1 MTISI
6 WRYSHLAL
14 AVATSLFLIVA
25 SITGLILALEP
36 IADAAQRHNV
46 ANLGKVYLSET
57 LKALEQEY
65 EETLELEV
73 DANDF
78 VLASVITWEGES
90 ERIYINPVNGGK
102 LGYPKEKAPLFQWTT
117 SLHRSLFLKGI
128 GRFFVGLISFL
139 LCLIT
144 VTGLFL
150 LAKRQGG
157 FARLFSKVQ
166 KDNFEQRYHV
176 IIGRWFMLPVLL
188 VAATGVYLSAEK
200 FSLLPSH
207 KLAHSSFTIQDE
219 EIPDRA
225 RAELGIFKNITLGE
239 VRKVTFPFSE
249 FPEDYFEIA
258 LTHKE
263 LYVHQ
268 YTGEILSEA
277 SYPFVT
283 LASRLSLT
291 LHTGQGS
298 IIWSLVLLAA
308 SLSLLF
314 FMYTGF
320 AMALKRRRKIGTDA
334 PPLDKDQCE
343 FIVLVGSETGTTNHF
358 ATLFQNALT
367 KAGKR
372 VHKAELNQY
381 TSYKKAEHIIV
392 FTATYGKGEAPT
404 NARRFLEKFK
414 QTQYER
420 NIDYSVVG
428 FGSLNYP
435 EYCKFANEVDTIL
448 KVSPYF
454 TATLPLY
461 KINNQSFSAFTD
473 WMAQWSRVT
482 GIQMSI
488 KAPKNNKRPIKTEP
502 FKVVHKVTLPDDDT
516 FLIRLRPEKTSHFQ
530 SGDLLSYQP
539 QEDAVPRL
547 YSIAKIQGDI
557 LLSIKRHE
565 FGLCSNHFHQ
575 LVQDDWINAGIKR
588 NQSFHFPKK
597 AKEIVC
603 ISNGTGIAPFLGI
616 IHENTK
622 NSPIHL
628 FWGARDKNAFA
639 IYRDAIAQAL
649 QSGKL
654 KVFVTAYSQEQGQ
667 KKYVQHLIV
676 ERKKEIAQK
685 LKSGATIMI
694 CGSIAM
700 QNAVLGILEE
710 IATEEL
716 NTSLSEFKHN
726 EQLKMDCY

>member
-1 MTISI
+1 M
-6 WRYSHLAL
+6 
-14 AVATSLFLIVA
+14 
-25 SITGLILALEP
+25 EP
-36 IADAAQRHNV
+36 IADASQRYNV
-46 ANLGKVYLSET
+46 VHLGEVYLSET
-57 LKALEQEY
+57 LSALEREY
-65 EETLELEV
+65 EETLELAV

-78 VLASVITWEGES
+78 VLASVITGQGES
-90 ERIYINPVNGGK
+90 ERIYIDPKSGKK
-102 LGYPKEKAPLFQWTT
+102 LGYPKEKEALFQWTT
-117 SLHRSLFLKGI
+117 NLHRSLFLKGI

-144 VTGLFL
+144 VTGLLL

-157 FARLFSKVQ
+157 FTRLFSKVQ

-176 IIGRWFMLPVLL
+176 LIGRWFMLPVLV
-188 VAATGVYLSAEK
+188 VAASGVFLSAEK
-200 FSLLPSH
+200 FSLLPSD
-207 KLAHSSFTIQDE
+207 KLTHSNFTIQDDG
-219 EIPDRA
+219 IPESA
-225 RAELGIFKNITLGE
+225 SAELGPFKNITLSE

-258 LTHKE
+258 LTDKE
-263 LYVHQ
+263 IYVHQ

-277 SYPFVT
+277 SYPFVA
-283 LASRLSLT
+283 LASRLSLR
-291 LHTGQGS
+291 LHTGEGS
-298 IIWSLVLLAA
+298 IIWSFVLLATCI
-308 SLSLLF
+308 SILF
-314 FMYTGF
+314 FIYTGF
-320 AMALKRRRKIGTDA
+320 AMALKRSRKIKIAA
-334 PPLDKDQCE
+334 PLLDKDECE
-343 FIVLVGSETGTTNHF
+343 FIVLVGSETGTTNQF
-358 ATLFQNALT
+358 ASLFQNALT

-435 EYCKFANEVDTIL
+435 EYCKFANEVDAIL
-448 KVSPYF
+448 KASPYF

-482 GIQMSI
+482 GIQLSI

-502 FKVVHKVTLPDDDT
+502 FKVVHKVTLPDHDT
-516 FLIRLRPEKTSHFQ
+516 FVIRLRPEKPSQFQ

-547 YSIAKIQGDI
+547 YSIAKIKGDI

-588 NQSFHFPKK
+588 NPSFHFPKK

-616 IHENTK
+616 IHENK
-622 NSPIHL
+622 NNVPIHL
-628 FWGARDKNAFA
+628 FWGGRDKNAFA

-654 KVFVTAYSQEQGQ
+654 KVFVTAYSREQGQ

-694 CGSIAM
+694 CGSMAM
-700 QNAVLGILEE
+700 QNAVLDMLEK
-710 IATEEL
+710 IAKEEL
-716 NTSLSEFKHN
+716 SSSLSALGQK